1 MSYGNNNYPQQ
12 RNYQQ
17 PQQQQQPQEEE
28 QKGFWPN
35 VTGFKIGPSKQG
47 TGNVIQ
53 FTVNSFQRG
62 KNKPMLFEEF
72 MAACAQAFQESGG
85 NGVRFIIPFRD
96 GNGPRG
102 PFQTGSIGI
111 MPNTPPAQSFGG
123 GGGGGG
129 RRSYPTQQAQ
139 GYSQPQQYGG
149 HAPPNAAPQVTPA
162 NVGSAP
168 VQPPSGG
175 RTGRGPAATRSA
187 SPSKPPVKTPAAP
200 PPVEEGGEE
209 TYDETNIPF

>member
-1 MSYGNNNYPQQ
+1 MSYGNNDYPQQ

-62 KNKPMLFEEF
+62 KNKPMLFKEF
-72 MAACAQAFQESGG
+72 MEACAQAFQESGG

-139 GYSQPQQYGG
+139 GYSQPQQY
-149 HAPPNAAPQVTPA
+149 AAPAP
-162 NVGSAP
+162 AP
-168 VQPPSGG
+168 VAAPRAAAPVAQAPRAAAPVATSPA
-175 RTGRGPAATRSA
+175 RTTRT
-187 SPSKPPVKTPAAP
+187 KPVATPAAP